1 MHTHQDSEEEF
12 YLILKG
18 HGTMTR
24 DSEEFEVGPGDLIRN
39 RPGGTHSLKNKSD
52 TELQLFVF
60 EVKVP

>member
-1 MHTHQDSEEEF
+1 
-12 YLILKG
+12 
-18 HGTMTR
+18 MTR